1 MYIGVIAKRYAK
13 ALLDYALEEGVEQQ
27 VYDEVLRLI
36 ASYRAAD
43 ELREVLSDPLL
54 PKERKLGVLLEA
66 VKQDGQEVSTVW
78 RKFAS
83 LVLHHKREAFML
95 FIAYSFVLL
104 YRQHKHIAIVRLTT
118 ATTLSKATGDRLKRI
133 VEKHSKDF
141 SEVILEEHVKPDII
155 GGFIFQLDD
164 HMLDASAKHEF
175 EMIKNH
181 FIDKNARIV

>member
-36 ASYRAAD
+36 ASYRATA

-54 PKERKLGVLLEA
+54 PKERKLVVLLEA
-66 VKQDGQEVSTVW
+66 VRQGKQEVSTVW
-78 RKFAS
+78 RKFAA
-83 LVLHHKREAFML
+83 LVLYHKREAFML
-95 FIAYSFVLL
+95 FIAHSFVLL

-118 ATTLSKATGDRLKRI
+118 ATTLSKATGDRLKRM
-133 VEKHSKDF
+133 VEEHSKDF
-141 SEVILEEHVKPDII
+141 SEVILEEHVNPDII